1 MAKILKFSIFVFG
14 IGVVSLVFATQ
25 VQAAQVQFTED
36 TQLDLVG
43 LDTALYVKA
52 NSECDSLTVS
62 NTTLN
67 TDIPAGSTFT
77 LKTANY
83 TVLSLSPSGG
93 TVTLAFDTSYFGTG
107 YVSQW
112 TASSSVEAATVSFT
126 LSVPV
131 ADAYYLIKVNG
142 VNLSYFKSS
151 SGKLI
156 SFSYTGGFSNRTFT
170 ITRKN
175 PAAVPTDVTPP
186 TISQISVV
194 VSQTTTTISWKTDE
208 SSLSWIVY
216 GTTTDYGLEQ
226 KTTTY
231 VTFHSL
237 TLTDLSASTTYHY
250 QIKSQDS
257 AGNIGSYTD
266 QTFTTLAEV
275 VVEIPIVKPIAEMT
289 IAELQAEISRITAL
303 IAQLQAQLAELIGVV
318 IKGVPAEFSFETN
331 LKYDQVSTDVK
342 YLQIVLNSDPETRL
356 AETGVGSPGRET
368 NYFGPLTKAAVIKF
382 QEKYAS
388 EVLAPWEFT
397 KGTGFVGKTTRAKLN
412 AILGRQE
419 RETLTLTPEVK
430 CLINL
435 GC

>member
-67 TDIPAGSTFT
+67 TDIPASSTFT

-275 VVEIPIVKPIAEMT
+275 VAEMT

-412 AILGRQE
+412 AILGR
-419 RETLTLTPEVK
+419 
-430 CLINL
+430 
-435 GC
+435 